1 MHRFHMPHLPHTL
14 SRSWLAVL
22 IQLAG
27 VCLVL
32 AWWGARGLPIS
43 LVELPSAQASAL
55 PCVSY
60 SPFHRGDI
68 NPFNYQASVTPEQIE
83 ADLRLL
89 KTRTNCIRTYGLSQ
103 GLDGVPAVAARLG
116 MRVNLGIWLSRDTAQ
131 NQAQLKRGLELAHQ
145 YTGTVTRL
153 VVGNEVLLRREMA
166 PDELGKILDYAKQH
180 SPVPVTYADV
190 WEFWQRHAQ
199 LARHVD
205 MVTVHI
211 LPYWEDDPVAVGDAV
226 AHVLGIADKMKN
238 SFAGKPVWVGET
250 GWPAA
255 GRQRAGAVP
264 GRVEQARFVRELVQR
279 TTGASGTTMDYNF
292 IEAFD
297 QPWKRSFEGAMGG
310 YWGLFDPTG
319 QAHAPM
325 VGSVTEDAGW
335 WRGWLGALAGAAIGC
350 LWGGVWLRRT
360 RVLHAGTN
368 EQAQSGQFTVAIPAL
383 AYAILGA
390 LAPVQW
396 LMVQQWDRTGFEQS
410 VSGALAFVSLL
421 VTWAAALRWMKALNA
436 PEVMQPGCEAQVVR
450 FAHWQIPLASLERAL
465 HFALLFAAAS
475 AALVLLLDSRYRPF
489 PWWWFLAPTTSL
501 LALRLAGY
509 APDNALAYKQQVLAG
524 ILAACALGIALLEGW
539 QNAQALGYCALL
551 LVLAGAAAWPSRT
564 KTSRASSAA
573 GAHSSVV

>member
-1 MHRFHMPHLPHTL
+1 MPHLPYMR
-14 SRSWLAVL
+14 SRFWLAVL
-22 IQLAG
+22 VQTAG

-32 AWWGARGLPIS
+32 GWWGARGMPIS
-43 LVELPSAQASAL
+43 LVELSNAQATVL

-60 SPFHRGDI
+60 SPFHHGDI

-83 ADLRLL
+83 ADLTLL

-145 YTGTVTRL
+145 YKGTIIRL

-166 PDELGKILDYAKQH
+166 ASELGKILDYVKQR

-190 WEFWQRHAQ
+190 WEFWLRHAQ
-199 LARHVD
+199 LARQVD
-205 MVTVHI
+205 IVTVHI

-226 AHVLGIADKMKN
+226 AHVLGIAEKMKN

-264 GRVEQARFVRELVQR
+264 GRVEQARFVRELMQR
-279 TTGASGTTMDYNF
+279 TTGASGTALDYNF

-325 VGSVTEDAGW
+325 VGSVTEDAWW

-350 LWGGVWLRRT
+350 LWGVVWLRRGQ
-360 RVLHAGTN
+360 VQ
-368 EQAQSGQFTVAIPAL
+368 QASAKGQAVPGGLTVAVPAL
-383 AYAILGA
+383 ACALLGA

-410 VSGALAFVSLL
+410 VSGALALVS
-421 VTWAAALRWMKALNA
+421 VTPSVECANSAA
-436 PEVMQPGCEAQVVR
+436 
-450 FAHWQIPLASLERAL
+450 RAL
-465 HFALLFAAAS
+465 AVTADRRGARVALC
-475 AALVLLLDSRYRPF
+475 LVVFCRQR
-489 PWWWFLAPTTSL
+489 
-501 LALRLAGY
+501 G
-509 APDNALAYKQQVLAG
+509 
-524 ILAACALGIALLEGW
+524 
-539 QNAQALGYCALL
+539 
-551 LVLAGAAAWPSRT
+551 AGAAARPALPPLSLVVVFGPHDCLV
-564 KTSRASSAA
+564 SAA
-573 GAHSSVV
+573 YRRPCAKQLARL